1 MLGSLELST
10 RIHDSTLGREPA
22 HMSYGE
28 VTDCLDGLADRW
40 SPMLIGR
47 QP

>member
-28 VTDCLDGLADRW
+28 VPIAWTGLLTAGA
-40 SPMLIGR
+40 PC
-47 QP
+47 